1 MNWKTI
7 GLMILST
14 FAFAIVNTIIK
25 FMDDYSEYQLVFFR
39 SIVSLII
46 TFIQLRFL
54 KINPL
59 GINRPILLLRGFS
72 GFIALVLMYILIK
85 NVSLGTAV
93 MLQYLSPIFT
103 AIIAVFLLKE
113 KIKIKQWFYLLL
125 CAIGVGI
132 LKWSS
137 IGLSFQMLLLGLGSA
152 GLSGFAYNCIRICKE
167 TDHPLVAVFYFPLVG
182 TPLALIFT
190 FFLSEWITPSWEDI
204 GLIVILGLFTQIA
217 QVSMTKALHSDKAAN
232 VAVFKYLGVVHAF
245 AIGWLIFGEPVSLE
259 TILGISIIVT
269 GIIFFSKK
277 ENYKSNKSGE
287 ILV

>member
-25 FMDDYSEYQLVFFR
+25 FMDEYSEYQLVFFR
-39 SIVSLII
+39 SIVSLTI
-46 TFIQLRFL
+46 TLVQMRLL
-54 KINPL
+54 NINPL
-59 GINRPILLLRGFS
+59 GVNRPILLLRGVS
-72 GFIALVLMYILIK
+72 GFIALILMYILIK
-85 NVSLGTAV
+85 NVSLGSAV

-125 CAIGVGI
+125 CALGVGV

-137 IGLSFQMLLLGLGSA
+137 MGLSFQMLLLGLGSA
-152 GLSGFAYNCIRICKE
+152 GLSGLAYNCIRICKE

-182 TPLALIFT
+182 TPLALFFT

-204 GLIVILGLFTQIA
+204 GLILILGFFTQVA
-217 QVSMTKALHSDKAAN
+217 QVSMTRALHSDKAAN

-245 AIGWLIFGEPVSLE
+245 VIGWLVFGEPISLL
-259 TILGISIIVT
+259 TILGIAIIVT
-269 GIIFFSKK
+269 GIILFSKK
-277 ENYKSNKSGE
+277 YNYK
-287 ILV
+287 LH

>member
-25 FMDDYSEYQLVFFR
+25 FMDEYSEYQLVFFR
-39 SIVSLII
+39 SIVSLTI
-46 TFIQLRFL
+46 TLVQMRLL
-54 KINPL
+54 NINPL
-59 GINRPILLLRGFS
+59 GVNRPILLLRGVS
-72 GFIALVLMYILIK
+72 GFIALILMYILIK
-85 NVSLGTAV
+85 NVSLGSAV

-125 CAIGVGI
+125 CAMGVGV

-137 IGLSFQMLLLGLGSA
+137 IGLSFQMLLIGLGSA
-152 GLSGFAYNCIRICKE
+152 GLSGLAYNCIRICKE

-204 GLIVILGLFTQIA
+204 GLILILGFFTQVA

-232 VAVFKYLGVVHAF
+232 VAVFKYLGVLHAF
-245 AIGWLIFGEPVSLE
+245 LIGWLIFGEPISLI
-259 TILGISIIVT
+259 TTLGIAIILT
-269 GIIFFSKK
+269 GIVFFSKK
-277 ENYKSNKSGE
+277 DKYNLHKVG
-287 ILV
+287 

>member
-25 FMDDYSEYQLVFFR
+25 FMDEYSEYQLVFFR
-39 SIVSLII
+39 SIVSLTI
-46 TFIQLRFL
+46 TLVQMRLL
-54 KINPL
+54 NINPL
-59 GINRPILLLRGFS
+59 GVNRPILLLRGVS
-72 GFIALVLMYILIK
+72 GFIALILMYILIK
-85 NVSLGTAV
+85 NVSLGSAV

-113 KIKIKQWFYLLL
+113 KIKFKQWFYLLL
-125 CAIGVGI
+125 CAIGVGV

-152 GLSGFAYNCIRICKE
+152 GLSGLAYNCIRICKE

-182 TPLALIFT
+182 TPLALFFT
-190 FFLSEWITPSWEDI
+190 FFLSEWITPSWGDI
-204 GLIVILGLFTQIA
+204 GLILILGFFTQVA
-217 QVSMTKALHSDKAAN
+217 QVSMTQALHSDKAAN

-245 AIGWLIFGEPVSLE
+245 VIGWFVFGESISLI
-259 TILGISIIVT
+259 TISGIAIIVT
-269 GIIFFSKK
+269 GIILFSKK
-277 ENYKSNKSGE
+277 DNYKLHKSR
-287 ILV
+287 